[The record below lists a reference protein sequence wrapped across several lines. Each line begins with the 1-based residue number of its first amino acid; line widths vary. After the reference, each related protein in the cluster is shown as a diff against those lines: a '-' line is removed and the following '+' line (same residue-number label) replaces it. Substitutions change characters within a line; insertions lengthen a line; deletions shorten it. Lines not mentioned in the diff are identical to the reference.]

1 MNQGQL
7 ALDSRELTFKLFQT
21 PPQFPTP
28 DARGLSLPGLGGLLS
43 GLHVE
48 DVDGVG
54 RPRAQPIEALEVVDE
69 VDGAALQSHEL
80 RHWRLEALL

>member
-1 MNQGQL
+1 MEAGTHDVAKN
-7 ALDSRELTFKLFQT
+7 FV
-21 PPQFPTP
+21 
-28 DARGLSLPGLGGLLS
+28 GGLLS

-80 RHWRLEALL
+80 RHWRLKALL